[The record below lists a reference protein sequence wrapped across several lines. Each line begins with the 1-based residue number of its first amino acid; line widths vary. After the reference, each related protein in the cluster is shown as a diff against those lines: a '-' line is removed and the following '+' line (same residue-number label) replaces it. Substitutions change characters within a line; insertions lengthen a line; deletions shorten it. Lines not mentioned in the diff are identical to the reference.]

1 MSNVHN
7 CNLQRF
13 ITSFYSISV
22 ILYITML
29 LIRSTFGEHG
39 YTFDYVL
46 FADQNLTTKGKVFSY
61 AFGKKSYQ

>member
-1 MSNVHN
+1 
-7 CNLQRF
+7 
-13 ITSFYSISV
+13 
-22 ILYITML
+22 ML